1 MDKVALMKRMDT
13 KFVITKSQLYAVL
26 ETLTSDYTVLEI
38 GANRLMSYISDY
50 YDTDSK
56 KFYLDHHNKIAK
68 RTKIRIRN
76 YIESGLFFLE
86 IKQKDSKGNTLKK
99 RIAKNAFEE
108 NLSSE
113 SMDFIENKT
122 GQRFNLNKT
131 LSNGFQRVT
140 LVNIELKERVTLDL
154 NLSYNST
161 VLNEAL
167 VIVELKQEKFNRQ
180 SPMVKALRKMAIYPY
195 SISKYCI
202 GLATLFPEIK
212 QNHFK
217 QKFRTINKLTA

>member
-86 IKQKDSKGNTLKK
+86 INKGFK
-99 RIAKNAFEE
+99 RKY
-108 NLSSE
+108 
-113 SMDFIENKT
+113 T
-122 GQRFNLNKT
+122 
-131 LSNGFQRVT
+131 
-140 LVNIELKERVTLDL
+140 KET
-154 NLSYNST
+154 N
-161 VLNEAL
+161 
-167 VIVELKQEKFNRQ
+167 
-180 SPMVKALRKMAIYPY
+180 
-195 SISKYCI
+195 C
-202 GLATLFPEIK
+202 
-212 QNHFK
+212 
-217 QKFRTINKLTA
+217 